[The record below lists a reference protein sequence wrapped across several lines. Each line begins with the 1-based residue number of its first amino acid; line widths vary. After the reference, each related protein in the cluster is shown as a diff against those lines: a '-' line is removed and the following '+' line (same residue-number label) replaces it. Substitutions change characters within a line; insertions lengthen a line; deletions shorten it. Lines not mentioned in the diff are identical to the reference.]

1 MPARHDITANQGET
15 LNLHLSYTDSN
26 DDVIDLSTYTAEL
39 QVRRTHYS
47 GDKLLHLTGT
57 SIGFGGATAG
67 ITGATGGIYLNRN
80 AGNTGGETGGILI
93 VAGATGTSLVPGG
106 KHLYD
111 LEINSN
117 GTVTRLIEGRFECP
131 YEVTR

>member
-26 DDVIDLSTYTAEL
+26 DSVIDLSSYTAEL

-47 GDKLLHLTGT
+47 SDKLLHLTGT
-57 SIGFGGATAG
+57 TSGFGGATAG

-80 AGNTGGETGGILI
+80 SGNTGGETGGILI
-93 VAGATGTSLVPGG
+93 VAGATGTSLIPGG

-131 YEVTR
+131 SEVTR

>member
-26 DDVIDLSTYTAEL
+26 DSVIDLSSYTAEL

-47 GDKLLHLTGT
+47 SDKLLHLTGT
-57 SIGFGGATAG
+57 TSGFGGATAG

-131 YEVTR
+131 SEVTR

>member
-1 MPARHDITANQGET
+1 MPARHDITSNQGET

-26 DDVIDLSTYTAEL
+26 DSVIDLSTYTADL

-47 GDKLLHLTGT
+47 SDKLLHLTGT
-57 SIGFGGATAG
+57 TSGFGGATAG

-131 YEVTR
+131 SEVTR